1 MLATAVGLLLVSG
14 SVLGQSDGGTA
25 TSGDSQAAAQQC
37 RAPGSIPPRGRVAR
51 SGPLPMDIQARDM
64 QAPAGAPMRFE
75 DDVLLVYGDQQLRT
89 DELIYDPET
98 GQVELPG
105 WLEYT
110 DAVIRMRADSAA
122 YNTETSAGR
131 FQQVDYYIAGAEGA
145 GHAGEIEMLG
155 PERAR
160 VEVFDFTTCDVDDPD
175 WQLMAGE
182 VDLDFESGVGTARNA
197 RLEFKGVPLLYSPW
211 LSFPLDNRRKT
222 GFLYPQLGASSD
234 NGIDAAVP
242 WYWNIAPNMDATFT
256 PRLLGNRGLSLGNE
270 FRFLTRRQ
278 AGTVQLD
285 YLANDREADRDR
297 WLARARYA
305 ARLGDGWTGRVN
317 FNRVSDADYFFDL
330 GNELEDSVVQYLRSD
345 LRVRGQGR
353 YWAMTTTFDTFQ
365 VIDRNVVD
373 DREPYNRLPRVE
385 FDVDLP
391 LPNGFTFRVDSEAV
405 YFDRSNGV
413 TGLRLDA
420 LPELS
425 WRLVRPGGFFE
436 PRVGLR
442 ATGYSLDNVDAGVDD
457 APGRIQPILSLDGGL
472 VFERETAGGLL
483 QTLEPRAFYLYVP
496 GRSQDEFP
504 VFDTRELT
512 FGFAQ
517 LYQTNRYTGADR
529 QSDANQLTLAVT
541 TRFLDRD
548 DGSSLLDAS
557 LGQIFYFDDPSV
569 RLPGEPAN
577 DRELS
582 ATVGEVNWRPSD
594 RFLVNAGL
602 QWDPDDSELDV
613 AAFGLRWKGNDA
625 RQIQLGY
632 RFRRDR
638 VDQFDIRFRYPLT
651 AELNLISRVNY
662 SLEEDEPL
670 ELLAGLEYESCCW
683 ALRTSVRR
691 YVSDRD
697 ADQRTAFFLE
707 LHLKGLGSLGR
718 RPYNLFTY

>member
-1 MLATAVGLLLVSG
+1 
-14 SVLGQSDGGTA
+14 
-25 TSGDSQAAAQQC
+25 
-37 RAPGSIPPRGRVAR
+37 
-51 SGPLPMDIQARDM
+51 MDIQARDM

-110 DAVIRMRADSAA
+110 DAVIRMRAESAA

-145 GHAGEIEMLG
+145 GRAGEIEMLG

-353 YWAMTTTFDTFQ
+353 HWAMTTTFDTFQ
-365 VIDRNVVD
+365 VIDRNVAD

-472 VFERETAGGLL
+472 VFERETASGLL

-625 RQIQLGY
+625 RQIQVGY